1 MASNVK
7 KTAVCSLDLKKVKKR
22 DGSLDSFDSHK
33 ISLAIEKCF
42 KNGIGSSDEEAQAA
56 SAKVTKTVV
65 NIFTKKDEVEIE
77 VESIQKV
84 IIQQLWALGYF
95 DAAEQYTL
103 FKEKRRQERI
113 DHPVDPA
120 LQQMVEEDRKY
131 FPTALQYYQ
140 FISKFSKWN
149 EVLGRRETWGECVD
163 RVMNFF
169 SSKEFYGKLSEEDDK
184 DLRAYLQRMDAT
196 PAMRVIQMA
205 GPALERCEVGVYNCS
220 YLPICDIKSFS
231 ELLYILMQGTGAG
244 FSVERQYV
252 NLIPPVIRQTGKAPK
267 KITVIDDTEGW
278 CDALDAGLNAWV
290 SGKDVEFDFSNIR
303 ASGTRLKTKGG
314 RASGPGPLMELMAF
328 AKNLIL
334 SKQGESLS
342 DIDCHDL
349 ACKVGKIVQV
359 GGVRRA
365 SEISLSD
372 LNSTSMR
379 DAKSGTWWNNNLQRT
394 MANNS
399 AVYVKKPSDI
409 EFMEEWTALA
419 KSGSGERGIF
429 NREGVNASLPKRR
442 KPNTFGTNPCVP
454 KDTWVH
460 TSNGPRQVHDLI
472 NTPFTAMVNGKEHH
486 SPTGFIKTGTKLLKQ
501 ISLKGGISFKATD
514 NHKVMVIEYQSRK
527 KQTTKW
533 VEVKDLTT
541 ADRVVLHNHRG
552 SVFGSADDGSHKT
565 GWLLGSL
572 AGDGNITADG
582 NANLDYWGVNA
593 EHMRGLAVSRVHSEV
608 GGRSDL
614 KGVSIMT
621 VSGKEKT
628 RVQSKNLGSLAK
640 QYGLTGVC
648 KAIGKEIES
657 TTSEFHSGFLQGW
670 FDADG
675 SVQGT
680 HAKGVSIRLTSVSLT
695 NLQAAQRMLAR
706 LGVISSIYKF
716 RRQAGSRLLPDGK
729 GGNAYYPCQ
738 ALHELVIA
746 NDNLLVYAEVVGFS
760 DPSKIAKLE
769 KLLGEYKNKH
779 DRERFCDFVESIQTS
794 GVEDVYDCSVPG
806 PSSFDANGCYL
817 HNCAEIILRPYQF
830 CNLSIVVAREN
841 DTAETLAKKVRI
853 ATIFGTMQS
862 CLTNFKYIRKE
873 WRDNCEEERLLG
885 VDITGQMD
893 CPLLRPGSP
902 GREKLLAS
910 LKNVVSQTNEEY
922 AKKFGIPRSAADTCV
937 KPSGDS
943 AVMFGCS
950 SGIHARFS
958 DYYIRRVREKS
969 DSPVAHM
976 LIDAGVPWIPAAEDP
991 ALLAFEFPCAS
1002 PKGAII
1008 KTQQT
1013 AIDQLDNWLT
1023 WKRHW
1028 AEHSVSATIYVEPGE
1043 WLSACQWVYKN
1054 FDEVSGIS
1062 FLPRDNGTYTS
1073 TPYEEID
1080 EAEYKRRVEA
1090 FPQVDWAKLSRYE
1103 KTDQTESA
1111 QTYACTSGV
1120 CEL

>member
-42 KNGIGSSDEEAQAA
+42 KNGIGSSDEEAQSA
-56 SAKVTKTVV
+56 SAKVTKAVV

-120 LQQMVEEDRKY
+120 LHQMVEEDRKY

-149 EVLGRRETWGECVD
+149 EGLGRRETWGECVD

-169 SSKEFYGKLSEEDDK
+169 SSKEFYKKLSKEDDK
-184 DLRAYLQRMDAT
+184 DLRAYLKRMDAT

-267 KITVIDDTEGW
+267 KITIVDDTEGW

-334 SKQGESLS
+334 AKQGESLS

-442 KPNTFGTNPCVP
+442 KPNTFGTNPC
-454 KDTWVH
+454 
-460 TSNGPRQVHDLI
+460 
-472 NTPFTAMVNGKEHH
+472 
-486 SPTGFIKTGTKLLKQ
+486 
-501 ISLKGGISFKATD
+501 
-514 NHKVMVIEYQSRK
+514 
-527 KQTTKW
+527 
-533 VEVKDLTT
+533 
-541 ADRVVLHNHRG
+541 
-552 SVFGSADDGSHKT
+552 
-565 GWLLGSL
+565 
-572 AGDGNITADG
+572 
-582 NANLDYWGVNA
+582 
-593 EHMRGLAVSRVHSEV
+593 
-608 GGRSDL
+608 
-614 KGVSIMT
+614 
-621 VSGKEKT
+621 
-628 RVQSKNLGSLAK
+628 
-640 QYGLTGVC
+640 
-648 KAIGKEIES
+648 
-657 TTSEFHSGFLQGW
+657 
-670 FDADG
+670 
-675 SVQGT
+675 
-680 HAKGVSIRLTSVSLT
+680 
-695 NLQAAQRMLAR
+695 
-706 LGVISSIYKF
+706 
-716 RRQAGSRLLPDGK
+716 
-729 GGNAYYPCQ
+729 
-738 ALHELVIA
+738 
-746 NDNLLVYAEVVGFS
+746 
-760 DPSKIAKLE
+760 
-769 KLLGEYKNKH
+769 
-779 DRERFCDFVESIQTS
+779 
-794 GVEDVYDCSVPG
+794 
-806 PSSFDANGCYL
+806 
-817 HNCAEIILRPYQF
+817 AEIILRPYQF

-873 WRDNCEEERLLG
+873 WKDNCEEERLLG

>member
-379 DAKSGTWWNNNLQRT
+379 DAKSGTWWNNHLQRT

-442 KPNTFGTNPCVP
+442 KPNTFGTNPC
-454 KDTWVH
+454 
-460 TSNGPRQVHDLI
+460 
-472 NTPFTAMVNGKEHH
+472 
-486 SPTGFIKTGTKLLKQ
+486 
-501 ISLKGGISFKATD
+501 
-514 NHKVMVIEYQSRK
+514 
-527 KQTTKW
+527 
-533 VEVKDLTT
+533 
-541 ADRVVLHNHRG
+541 
-552 SVFGSADDGSHKT
+552 
-565 GWLLGSL
+565 
-572 AGDGNITADG
+572 
-582 NANLDYWGVNA
+582 
-593 EHMRGLAVSRVHSEV
+593 
-608 GGRSDL
+608 
-614 KGVSIMT
+614 
-621 VSGKEKT
+621 
-628 RVQSKNLGSLAK
+628 
-640 QYGLTGVC
+640 
-648 KAIGKEIES
+648 
-657 TTSEFHSGFLQGW
+657 
-670 FDADG
+670 
-675 SVQGT
+675 
-680 HAKGVSIRLTSVSLT
+680 
-695 NLQAAQRMLAR
+695 
-706 LGVISSIYKF
+706 
-716 RRQAGSRLLPDGK
+716 
-729 GGNAYYPCQ
+729 
-738 ALHELVIA
+738 
-746 NDNLLVYAEVVGFS
+746 
-760 DPSKIAKLE
+760 
-769 KLLGEYKNKH
+769 
-779 DRERFCDFVESIQTS
+779 
-794 GVEDVYDCSVPG
+794 
-806 PSSFDANGCYL
+806 
-817 HNCAEIILRPYQF
+817 AEIILRPYQF

-873 WRDNCEEERLLG
+873 WKDNCEEERLLG

-893 CPLLRPGSP
+893 CPLLRPSNK
-902 GREKLLAS
+902 GRDKLLAN

-1043 WLSACQWVYKN
+1043 WLSACQWVYRN
-1054 FDEVSGIS
+1054 FDEISGIS

>member
-1 MASNVK
+1 MVSNVK
-7 KTAVCSLDLKKVKKR
+7 KLVVCALNLKKVKKR
-22 DGSLDSFDSHK
+22 DGSLDGFDSHK
-33 ISLAIEKCF
+33 ISLAIERCF

-56 SAKVTKTVV
+56 SVKVTKAVV

-113 DHPVDPA
+113 DHPVDPT
-120 LQQMVEEDRKY
+120 LHQMVEEDRKY

-149 EVLGRRETWGECVD
+149 EGLGRRETWGECVD
-163 RVMNFF
+163 RVMTFF
-169 SSKEFYGKLSEEDDK
+169 SSKESYGKLSEDDK
-184 DLRAYLQRMDAT
+184 RDLREYLHRMEAT

-267 KITVIDDTEGW
+267 KITVVDDTEGW

-290 SGKDVEFDFSNIR
+290 SGKDVEFDYSNIR

-314 RASGPGPLMELMAF
+314 RASGPGPLMELMSF
-328 AKNLIL
+328 ARNLIL
-334 SKQGESLS
+334 AKQGESLS

-372 LNSTSMR
+372 LNSTEMR
-379 DAKSGTWWNNNLQRT
+379 DAKSGTWWKNNLQRT

-409 EFMEEWTALA
+409 EFMEEWAALA

-442 KPNTFGTNPCVP
+442 KPSTFGTNP
-454 KDTWVH
+454 
-460 TSNGPRQVHDLI
+460 
-472 NTPFTAMVNGKEHH
+472 
-486 SPTGFIKTGTKLLKQ
+486 
-501 ISLKGGISFKATD
+501 
-514 NHKVMVIEYQSRK
+514 
-527 KQTTKW
+527 
-533 VEVKDLTT
+533 
-541 ADRVVLHNHRG
+541 
-552 SVFGSADDGSHKT
+552 
-565 GWLLGSL
+565 
-572 AGDGNITADG
+572 
-582 NANLDYWGVNA
+582 
-593 EHMRGLAVSRVHSEV
+593 
-608 GGRSDL
+608 
-614 KGVSIMT
+614 
-621 VSGKEKT
+621 
-628 RVQSKNLGSLAK
+628 
-640 QYGLTGVC
+640 
-648 KAIGKEIES
+648 
-657 TTSEFHSGFLQGW
+657 
-670 FDADG
+670 
-675 SVQGT
+675 
-680 HAKGVSIRLTSVSLT
+680 
-695 NLQAAQRMLAR
+695 
-706 LGVISSIYKF
+706 
-716 RRQAGSRLLPDGK
+716 
-729 GGNAYYPCQ
+729 
-738 ALHELVIA
+738 
-746 NDNLLVYAEVVGFS
+746 
-760 DPSKIAKLE
+760 
-769 KLLGEYKNKH
+769 
-779 DRERFCDFVESIQTS
+779 
-794 GVEDVYDCSVPG
+794 
-806 PSSFDANGCYL
+806 
-817 HNCAEIILRPYQF
+817 CAEIILRPYQF

-873 WRDNCEEERLLG
+873 WKDNCEEERLLG

-1043 WLSACQWVYKN
+1043 WLSACQWVYNN
-1054 FDEVSGIS
+1054 FDEISGIS

>member
-1 MASNVK
+1 MVSNVK
-7 KTAVCSLDLKKVKKR
+7 KLVVCALNLKKVKKR

-33 ISLAIEKCF
+33 ISLAIERCF

-56 SAKVTKTVV
+56 SVKVTKAVV

-103 FKEKRRQERI
+103 FKEKRRQERVN
-113 DHPVDPA
+113 HPVDPA
-120 LQQMVEEDRKY
+120 LHQMVEEDHKY

-149 EVLGRRETWGECVD
+149 EGLGRRETWGECVD

-169 SSKEFYGKLSEEDDK
+169 SSKESYGKLSEEDK
-184 DLRAYLQRMDAT
+184 RDLREYLRRMDAT

-267 KITVIDDTEGW
+267 KITVVDDTEGW

-290 SGKDVEFDFSNIR
+290 SGKDVEFDYSNIR

-314 RASGPGPLMELMAF
+314 RASGPGPLMELMSF
-328 AKNLIL
+328 ARNLIL
-334 SKQGESLS
+334 AKQGESLS

-372 LNSTSMR
+372 LNSTEMR
-379 DAKSGTWWNNNLQRT
+379 DAKSGQWWKNNLQRT

-409 EFMEEWTALA
+409 EFMEEWAALA

-442 KPNTFGTNPCVP
+442 KPNTFGTNPC
-454 KDTWVH
+454 
-460 TSNGPRQVHDLI
+460 
-472 NTPFTAMVNGKEHH
+472 
-486 SPTGFIKTGTKLLKQ
+486 
-501 ISLKGGISFKATD
+501 
-514 NHKVMVIEYQSRK
+514 
-527 KQTTKW
+527 
-533 VEVKDLTT
+533 
-541 ADRVVLHNHRG
+541 
-552 SVFGSADDGSHKT
+552 
-565 GWLLGSL
+565 
-572 AGDGNITADG
+572 
-582 NANLDYWGVNA
+582 
-593 EHMRGLAVSRVHSEV
+593 
-608 GGRSDL
+608 
-614 KGVSIMT
+614 
-621 VSGKEKT
+621 
-628 RVQSKNLGSLAK
+628 
-640 QYGLTGVC
+640 
-648 KAIGKEIES
+648 
-657 TTSEFHSGFLQGW
+657 
-670 FDADG
+670 
-675 SVQGT
+675 
-680 HAKGVSIRLTSVSLT
+680 
-695 NLQAAQRMLAR
+695 
-706 LGVISSIYKF
+706 
-716 RRQAGSRLLPDGK
+716 
-729 GGNAYYPCQ
+729 
-738 ALHELVIA
+738 
-746 NDNLLVYAEVVGFS
+746 
-760 DPSKIAKLE
+760 
-769 KLLGEYKNKH
+769 
-779 DRERFCDFVESIQTS
+779 
-794 GVEDVYDCSVPG
+794 
-806 PSSFDANGCYL
+806 
-817 HNCAEIILRPYQF
+817 AEIILRPYQF

-841 DTAETLAKKVRI
+841 DTPETLAKKVRI

-873 WRDNCEEERLLG
+873 WKDNCEEERLLG

-893 CPLLRPGSP
+893 CPLLRPSNP
-902 GREKLLAS
+902 DRDKLLAR
-910 LKNVVSQTNEEY
+910 LKNIVSKTNEEY

-976 LIDAGVPWIPAAEDP
+976 LIDAGVPWIPASEDP

-1013 AIDQLDNWLT
+1013 VIDQLDNWLT

-1043 WLSACQWVYKN
+1043 WLLACQWVYKN

-1103 KTDQTESA
+1103 KTDHTESA

>member
-56 SAKVTKTVV
+56 SAKVTKAVV

-442 KPNTFGTNPCVP
+442 KPNTFGTNPC
-454 KDTWVH
+454 
-460 TSNGPRQVHDLI
+460 
-472 NTPFTAMVNGKEHH
+472 
-486 SPTGFIKTGTKLLKQ
+486 
-501 ISLKGGISFKATD
+501 
-514 NHKVMVIEYQSRK
+514 
-527 KQTTKW
+527 
-533 VEVKDLTT
+533 
-541 ADRVVLHNHRG
+541 
-552 SVFGSADDGSHKT
+552 
-565 GWLLGSL
+565 
-572 AGDGNITADG
+572 
-582 NANLDYWGVNA
+582 
-593 EHMRGLAVSRVHSEV
+593 
-608 GGRSDL
+608 
-614 KGVSIMT
+614 
-621 VSGKEKT
+621 
-628 RVQSKNLGSLAK
+628 
-640 QYGLTGVC
+640 
-648 KAIGKEIES
+648 
-657 TTSEFHSGFLQGW
+657 
-670 FDADG
+670 
-675 SVQGT
+675 
-680 HAKGVSIRLTSVSLT
+680 
-695 NLQAAQRMLAR
+695 
-706 LGVISSIYKF
+706 
-716 RRQAGSRLLPDGK
+716 
-729 GGNAYYPCQ
+729 
-738 ALHELVIA
+738 
-746 NDNLLVYAEVVGFS
+746 
-760 DPSKIAKLE
+760 
-769 KLLGEYKNKH
+769 
-779 DRERFCDFVESIQTS
+779 
-794 GVEDVYDCSVPG
+794 
-806 PSSFDANGCYL
+806 
-817 HNCAEIILRPYQF
+817 AEIILRPYQF

-873 WRDNCEEERLLG
+873 WKDNCEEERLLG

-902 GREKLLAS
+902 GREKLLAN

-1043 WLSACQWVYKN
+1043 WLSACQWVYNN
-1054 FDEVSGIS
+1054 FDEISGIS

>member
-1 MASNVK
+1 MVSNVK
-7 KTAVCSLDLKKVKKR
+7 KLVVCALNLKKVKKR

-33 ISLAIEKCF
+33 ISLAIERCF

-56 SAKVTKTVV
+56 SVKVTKAVV

-103 FKEKRRQERI
+103 FKEKRRQERVN
-113 DHPVDPA
+113 HPVDPA
-120 LQQMVEEDRKY
+120 LHQMVEEDRKY

-149 EVLGRRETWGECVD
+149 EGLGRRETWGECVD

-169 SSKEFYGKLSEEDDK
+169 SSKESYGKLSEEDK
-184 DLRAYLQRMDAT
+184 RDLREYLHRMDAT

-220 YLPICDIKSFS
+220 YLPICDTKSFS

-267 KITVIDDTEGW
+267 KITVVDDTEGW

-290 SGKDVEFDFSNIR
+290 SGKDVEFDYSNIR

-314 RASGPGPLMELMAF
+314 RASGPGPLMELMSF
-328 AKNLIL
+328 ARNLIL
-334 SKQGESLS
+334 AKQGESLS

-372 LNSTSMR
+372 LNSTEMR
-379 DAKSGTWWNNNLQRT
+379 DAKSGQWWKNNLQRT

-409 EFMEEWTALA
+409 EFMEEWAALA

-442 KPNTFGTNPCVP
+442 KPNTFGTNPC
-454 KDTWVH
+454 
-460 TSNGPRQVHDLI
+460 
-472 NTPFTAMVNGKEHH
+472 
-486 SPTGFIKTGTKLLKQ
+486 
-501 ISLKGGISFKATD
+501 
-514 NHKVMVIEYQSRK
+514 
-527 KQTTKW
+527 
-533 VEVKDLTT
+533 
-541 ADRVVLHNHRG
+541 
-552 SVFGSADDGSHKT
+552 
-565 GWLLGSL
+565 
-572 AGDGNITADG
+572 
-582 NANLDYWGVNA
+582 
-593 EHMRGLAVSRVHSEV
+593 
-608 GGRSDL
+608 
-614 KGVSIMT
+614 
-621 VSGKEKT
+621 
-628 RVQSKNLGSLAK
+628 
-640 QYGLTGVC
+640 
-648 KAIGKEIES
+648 
-657 TTSEFHSGFLQGW
+657 
-670 FDADG
+670 
-675 SVQGT
+675 
-680 HAKGVSIRLTSVSLT
+680 
-695 NLQAAQRMLAR
+695 
-706 LGVISSIYKF
+706 
-716 RRQAGSRLLPDGK
+716 
-729 GGNAYYPCQ
+729 
-738 ALHELVIA
+738 
-746 NDNLLVYAEVVGFS
+746 
-760 DPSKIAKLE
+760 
-769 KLLGEYKNKH
+769 
-779 DRERFCDFVESIQTS
+779 
-794 GVEDVYDCSVPG
+794 
-806 PSSFDANGCYL
+806 
-817 HNCAEIILRPYQF
+817 AEIILRPYQF

-841 DTAETLAKKVRI
+841 DTPETLAKKVRI

-873 WRDNCEEERLLG
+873 WKDNCEEERLLG

-893 CPLLRPGSP
+893 CPLLRPSNP
-902 GREKLLAS
+902 DRDKLLAR
-910 LKNVVSQTNEEY
+910 LKNIVSKTNEEY
-922 AKKFGIPRSAADTCV
+922 AKKFGIPRSAADTCI

-976 LIDAGVPWIPAAEDP
+976 LIDAGVPWIPASEDP

-1013 AIDQLDNWLT
+1013 VIDQLDNWLT

-1043 WLSACQWVYKN
+1043 WLLACQWVYKN